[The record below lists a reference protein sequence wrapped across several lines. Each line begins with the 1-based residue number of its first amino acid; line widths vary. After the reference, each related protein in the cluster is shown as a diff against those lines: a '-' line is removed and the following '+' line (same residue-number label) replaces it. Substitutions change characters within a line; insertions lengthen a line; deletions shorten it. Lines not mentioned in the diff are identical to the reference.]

1 MMYLLYDQM
10 FDATSRG
17 ERMGKQERERERE
30 RERES
35 LYNST
40 AQLDRTRAFVR
51 SFIHS
56 LTPCF
61 VKVAITRMIRLII
74 L

>member
-30 RERES
+30 RERE
-35 LYNST
+35 
-40 AQLDRTRAFVR
+40 FV
-51 SFIHS
+51 
-56 LTPCF
+56 
-61 VKVAITRMIRLII
+61 
-74 L
+74 